1 MYRVRSDPVDK
12 TVKELDDLDPFEDM
26 VTPLSLCYIFRVA
39 AIFSDSVFLM
49 SPTTLSAG
57 EDVLLYCHC

>member
-1 MYRVRSDPVDK
+1 MSRVRSNPVDK
-12 TVKELDDLDPFEDM
+12 TVKELDELDPFEDM
-26 VTPLSLCYIFRVA
+26 VTPLFLRYIFRVA

-57 EDVLLYCHC
+57 EYVLLYCYC